1 MPPTVIG
8 IDIGT
13 QSTKALVLDGQGRII
28 ASHQQGYRVDTPQ
41 PRWAEQWPEVWW
53 RAMVDCI
60 EGCLADPEVD
70 ASSVQALC
78 ISSLYGGS
86 GIAVDADMQPLH
98 PCLIWMDRRAESQV
112 RWVQQHVDLAWLE
125 AITGNGVD
133 SYYGFTKMMWL
144 KQERPDLWAD
154 TRYLLPPNS
163 YLAWRLTGE
172 VAVDH
177 SSAGNIGGVY
187 DLRQRCWSSE
197 TTAALGLDF
206 DKLPPRLVD
215 SGDAVGGLSEAMARQ
230 LGLAANIP
238 IIAGGVDAAM
248 ATLAGG
254 ATAPGHHV
262 AMIGT
267 SMCWGMINQQPT
279 AGSGLISFPHV
290 LNGQRDIYTFGGA
303 LTAGAS
309 VSWYL
314 DTFFADHEH
323 GDAYAELEP
332 LASALPPGADRLLFL
347 PYLMGERSPVWDA
360 RASAAFIG
368 LNFTHRREHM
378 YRAVLEGV
386 AYALRHNMQA
396 GEAMQVELDPRLIV
410 VGGVTQSDL
419 WMQIIADVTGRPVYT
434 YRENVEAALGAG
446 LLAARH
452 QGLLSLDGDELHGTL
467 IERATPNAE
476 AQSTYDALFQCY
488 CDLYPALQ
496 PLMHRLDAIHSPLL
510 PGKDNN

>member
-1 MPPTVIG
+1 MPPHVIG

-41 PRWAEQWPEVWW
+41 PRWAEQWPDVWW
-53 RAMVDCI
+53 QAVVACI
-60 EGCLADPEVD
+60 KGCLASKDVEP
-70 ASSVQALC
+70 ASIQALC

-86 GIAVDADMQPLH
+86 GIPVDEAMEPLH
-98 PCLIWMDRRAESQV
+98 PCLIWMDRRAEPQV
-112 RWVQQHVDLAWLE
+112 NWVRQHVDLARLE
-125 AITGNGVD
+125 AVTGNGVD

-144 KQERPDLWAD
+144 KQERPDIWAR
-154 TRYLLPPNS
+154 TRYLVPPNN
-163 YLAWRLTGE
+163 YMTWRLTGE
-172 VAVDH
+172 LAVDH
-177 SSAGNIGGVY
+177 SSAGNIGGIY
-187 DLRQRCWSSE
+187 DLVGRCWSDE
-197 TTAALGLDF
+197 MTTALGLDI

-215 SGDAVGGLSEAMARQ
+215 SGDAVGSLDAVMAEM
-230 LGLAANIP
+230 LGLPEGIAVV
-238 IIAGGVDAAM
+238 AGGVDAAM

-267 SMCWGMINQQPT
+267 SMCWGMINQRPT
-279 AGSGLISFPHV
+279 PGSGLISFPHV
-290 LNGQRDIYTFGGA
+290 LNGERDIYTFGGA

-309 VSWYL
+309 VAWYL
-314 DTFFADHEH
+314 DTFFADRNDH
-323 GDAYAELEP
+323 GDIYAELEA
-332 LASALPPGADRLLFL
+332 LAAALPPGANRLLFL

-360 RASAAFIG
+360 HASAAFVG
-368 LNFTHRREHM
+368 LDFTHRREHM

-396 GEAMQVELDPRLIV
+396 GAAMQVELDPRLII

-419 WMQIIADVTGRPVYT
+419 WMQIIADITGHPVYT

-446 LLAARH
+446 LLAASH
-452 QGLLSLDGDELHGTL
+452 QGLLSLDGGELHGTL
-467 IERATPNAE
+467 IERATPTPNAK
-476 AQSTYDALFQCY
+476 STYDALFQCY

-496 PLMHRLDAIHSPLL
+496 PLMHRLDGIDL
-510 PGKDNN
+510 PGEAT